1 MLSGRPVASGARSN
15 VLRPDGDSDYS
26 TGMRY
31 VFAPPPHSAV
41 RIVGSTGWF
50 PVHRIYCVAR
60 NYPDHAKEMG
70 SSGREPPFFFMK
82 PADTVLSGA
91 EGETGVLRYP
101 SLTRE
106 LHHELELVV
115 AMREGGASL
124 TPADAQRCIYG
135 YAVGLDM
142 TRRDLQ
148 TEMKQLG
155 RPWSIAKAFDR
166 SAPVGGITPA
176 AWIEDIS
183 KVEITLDVNGV
194 RRQQGSV
201 GDLIWSIPEIIAR
214 LSEAW
219 EIKPGDLIFTGTPAG
234 VGPVGPS
241 DLMTANGT
249 DLAELRVR
257 VMRA

>member
-1 MLSGRPVASGARSN
+1 MGA
-15 VLRPDGDSDYS
+15 
-26 TGMRY
+26 
-31 VFAPPPHSAV
+31 
-41 RIVGSTGWF
+41 
-50 PVHRIYCVAR
+50 
-60 NYPDHAKEMG
+60 
-70 SSGREPPFFFMK
+70 SGRELPFFFMK
-82 PADTVLSGA
+82 PADAVLSVA

-101 SLTRE
+101 GLTQE
-106 LHHELELVV
+106 LHHEVELVV
-115 AMREGGASL
+115 AMREGGANL
-124 TPADAQRCIYG
+124 TADDVERCVYG

-148 TEMKQLG
+148 SEAKKLG
-155 RPWSIAKAFDR
+155 RPWCIAKGFDR

-194 RRQQGSV
+194 RRQQGRV
-201 GDLIWSIPEIIAR
+201 ADLIWKIPEIIAH
-214 LSEAW
+214 LSAAW
-219 EIKPGDLIFTGTPAG
+219 ELKPGDLIFTGTPAG
-234 VGPVGPS
+234 VAAVGLS